1 MKGCSFLLLD
11 DSLAVILALSY
22 RCDYVCKFTESS
34 TKLLDIVV
42 LDLEEEED
50 FSPLGKTRSA

>member
-1 MKGCSFLLLD
+1 MKGCSFLLLG

-34 TKLLDIVV
+34 TKLFDIVV

-50 FSPLGKTRSA
+50 FSPLG